1 MDLRWEILAGYMPL
15 FVSGVWMTI
24 QLTLVAVG
32 AGLVLGIAFKKGNTD
47 LQAKMNKGLA
57 DIKADGT
64 YDKIY
69 TQYFGAPPAKKAE
82 APASA
87 ASK

>member
-1 MDLRWEILAGYMPL
+1 L
-15 FVSGVWMTI
+15 
-24 QLTLVAVG
+24 LTML
-32 AGLVLGIAFKKGNTD
+32 
-47 LQAKMNKGLA
+47 NKGLA

-69 TQYFGAPPAKKAE
+69 TQYFGAPPA
-82 APASA
+82 APAAA